1 MLSPVESRPGQAVP
15 GRFADHL
22 ATGRGKVTAENRK
35 IVGLPPEIHRFF
47 TNPGGHSMIVKGRA
61 GTGKTTLVL
70 QMLEEVFTGL
80 DNFYLS
86 SRVSD
91 TALYKQFPW
100 LLSKER
106 NERLIHA
113 SKKFLDSLDRSR
125 EDGEVPLAAEDADMD
140 ALLMTAPPETDEVK
154 SAKALLKE
162 FRLLNG
168 SFPVAVDRTELSRV
182 EGMFEPP
189 EIETM
194 SDEGDG
200 FTQFHNLVLSVS
212 TLGWSPS
219 FPNRSAWPST
229 ASRPWLRSTAYR
241 RVELSTCSIRTWSRT
256 PTPTW
261 SSSWRSSRTWS
272 LTTTSMA

>member
-1 MLSPVESRPGQAVP
+1 MSVLDMKAM
-15 GRFADHL
+15 
-22 ATGRGKVTAENRK
+22 
-35 IVGLPPEIHRFF
+35 GLPPEIHRFF

-70 QMLEEVFTGL
+70 QLLEEVFTGL

-113 SKKFLDSLDRSR
+113 SKKFLDSLDRSK
-125 EDGEVPLAAEDADMD
+125 EEGELPEAVEAADMD

-194 SDEGDG
+194 SDEGGG
-200 FTQFHNLVLSVS
+200 FTQFHNLVVDFDSDL
-212 TLGWSPS
+212 
-219 FPNRSAWPST
+219 
-229 ASRPWLRSTAYR
+229 
-241 RVELSTCSIRTWSRT
+241 
-256 PTPTW
+256 
-261 SSSWRSSRTWS
+261 
-272 LTTTSMA
+272 